1 MTMGEEALK
10 VYQSSFKS
18 IYLCQVY
25 QMGFLLHGNLR
36 YMVEI
41 LPIWHKTLFNQSI
54 IIFMAKHPHLIY
66 YFFGIFSVLFSLTPL
81 KVTFPCC

>member
-18 IYLCQVY
+18 IYLCQVN
-25 QMGFLLHGNLR
+25 QIGFLLHGNRR

-41 LPIWHKTLFNQSI
+41 LPIWRKTLFNQSI
-54 IIFMAKHPHLIY
+54 IIFMAKHPQLIY

-81 KVTFPCC
+81 N